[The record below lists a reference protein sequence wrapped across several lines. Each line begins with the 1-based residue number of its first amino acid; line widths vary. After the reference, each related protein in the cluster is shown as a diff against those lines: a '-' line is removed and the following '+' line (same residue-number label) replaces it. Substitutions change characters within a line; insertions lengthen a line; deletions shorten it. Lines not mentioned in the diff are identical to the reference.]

1 MHVQTPVAR
10 LTEEVHERIVERGE
24 PLAQVE
30 DELIHV
36 SGGLT
41 ADQRAGLWL
50 YAWSLQSAAHQRY
63 QALGYL
69 AQLEAPEQ
77 PD

>member
-1 MHVQTPVAR
+1 VQTPLAR
-10 LTEEVHERIVERGE
+10 LTEEVHKRIVERGE
-24 PLAQVE
+24 PLACVE
-30 DELIHV
+30 EELIDA
-36 SGGLT
+36 SGSLT

-69 AQLEAPEQ
+69 AQLDAAEQ

>member
-1 MHVQTPVAR
+1 MHLQSPVAR
-10 LTEEVHERIVERGE
+10 LSKEVQQRIVERGE
-24 PLAQVE
+24 PLAHVE
-30 DELIHV
+30 EEVIDAAI
-36 SGGLT
+36 GLT

-69 AQLEAPEQ
+69 AHLEAAEQ
-77 PD
+77 SN